1 MALKIFVVEDEK
13 AFVHVYDAIFKLAGY
28 QLADWAF
35 SGEEAVEK
43 YCNRADSPD
52 LIIMDHR
59 LPGMSGMETMR
70 ELIKIDPSAKI
81 MFVSADEK
89 ARGMSL
95 NNGAIA
101 FILKPFSLADF
112 INTIN
117 GNVAGG
123 SRA

>member
-1 MALKIFVVEDEK
+1 MTLSIFVVEDER
-13 AFVHVYDAIFKLAGY
+13 AFVHVYDAIFRLAGF

-43 YCNRADSPD
+43 YRGRLNNPD

-59 LPGMSGMETMR
+59 LPGMNGIETM
-70 ELIKIDPSAKI
+70 LAIMKMDPSVKVL
-81 MFVSADEK
+81 FVSADEK
-89 ARGMSL
+89 AKRMSL
-95 NNGAIA
+95 DNGAIA

-117 GNVAGG
+117 SNVTG
-123 SRA
+123 RDRP